1 MQDSYYDFARFYDS
15 LMEDARYGDRAAY
28 LLAICE
34 RFGHPIGVCLDLA
47 CGTASLT
54 RELFVR
60 GIEVLG
66 VDGSVEM
73 LAEAS
78 LRSIEENCE
87 IPFICQDMCELTLPE
102 AVDTC
107 VCTLDSINHLPT
119 AEEVLA
125 CFCCVSNNLKQGG
138 LFVFDVNTVYKHRE
152 VLANNAFTIEND
164 SVFCAW
170 QNALDEENE
179 KTVEILLDFFEEQED
194 GSYLRYSESFSE
206 TAYTDEE
213 LRKMLMNAGFEV
225 LACYGDLSFE
235 APAAEEQRAVYVAKK
250 PQEGTD

>member
-78 LRSIEENCE
+78 RRSIEENCE
-87 IPFICQDMCELTLPE
+87 IPFICQDIHNDRIGLSVCMAGYSLIIAPE
-102 AVDTC
+102 K
-107 VCTLDSINHLPT
+107 N
-119 AEEVLA
+119 
-125 CFCCVSNNLKQGG
+125 
-138 LFVFDVNTVYKHRE
+138 
-152 VLANNAFTIEND
+152 
-164 SVFCAW
+164 
-170 QNALDEENE
+170 
-179 KTVEILLDFFEEQED
+179 
-194 GSYLRYSESFSE
+194 
-206 TAYTDEE
+206 
-213 LRKMLMNAGFEV
+213 RK
-225 LACYGDLSFE
+225 
-235 APAAEEQRAVYVAKK
+235 
-250 PQEGTD
+250 